1 MINARTSKSG
11 RIYSPGVLL
20 GNWFEDVCLEE
31 EQLSI
36 SKDGYI
42 HFGDTV
48 LFVNLD
54 VIRLPEEKAI
64 IMGGNLSLAVNPDLA
79 TLYIGDNLSAPC
91 DLSAIE
97 HVNPIGRNA
106 FRILRWDSLA
116 KRFGSKVGKRTKL
129 ASKGKPWGNLLDSG
143 KILALEQLVDF
154 RTKCDHKSFQNM
166 AKKSSLQ
173 PVFMTDELSYL
184 CAWQIT
190 FLDPQLRMEYEG
202 LPIPANTK
210 VVIVHS
216 HTNQALAVPRTFW
229 IRARRDLGAPKPALE
244 RLLWSFCLGF
254 LSVCCFAFSR
264 TYFGKECEINCHTY
278 LDSHKAE
285 ESKNH
290 WIIVTGNPSDEST
303 TMFNRPKPPSEE
315 TRVQNREL
323 HEKCSE

>member
-1 MINARTSKSG
+1 MSYFPDHAGVARLSEVSISLSQLDAFPSELLQMINARTSKSG
-11 RIYSPGVLL
+11 RTYSPGVLL

-54 VIRLPEEKAI
+54 IVRLPEEKAI
-64 IMGGNLSLAVNPDLA
+64 IMGGNLSLAVNPDLG
-79 TLYIGDNLSAPC
+79 TLYTGDNLSAPC

-106 FRILRWDSLA
+106 FRILSLEGEA
-116 KRFGSKVGKRTKL
+116 MGEPVRFGQNFGLGTAGGFQDKMLFLS
-129 ASKGKPWGNLLDSG
+129 S
-143 KILALEQLVDF
+143 
-154 RTKCDHKSFQNM
+154 DHKSFQNM

-173 PVFMTDELSYL
+173 PVFMTDEISYL
-184 CAWQIT
+184 CAWQII

-229 IRARRDLGAPKPALE
+229 IR
-244 RLLWSFCLGF
+244 
-254 LSVCCFAFSR
+254 

-290 WIIVTGNPSDEST
+290 WLIVTGNPSDEST

>member
-1 MINARTSKSG
+1 MTKLKQENKKMYCSSHLDALTSELLQMINVRTSKSG

-31 EQLSI
+31 ESL
-36 SKDGYI
+36 KDFLYKRENGELLI
-42 HFGDTV
+42 QKSRRLKDT
-48 LFVNLD
+48 LYKK
-54 VIRLPEEKAI
+54 EKAI

-79 TLYIGDNLSAPC
+79 ILHTGDNLSAPC

-97 HVNPIGRNA
+97 HVNPIGRNT
-106 FRILRWDSLA
+106 FRILSLEGEA
-116 KRFGSKVGKRTKL
+116 MGEHVRFGQNFGLGAAGGFQDKMLFLS
-129 ASKGKPWGNLLDSG
+129 S
-143 KILALEQLVDF
+143 
-154 RTKCDHKSFQNM
+154 DHKSFQHM

-173 PVFMTDELSYL
+173 PVIMTDELSYL

-229 IRARRDLGAPKPALE
+229 I
-244 RLLWSFCLGF
+244 
-254 LSVCCFAFSR
+254 R

-315 TRVQNREL
+315 TRVQNREF